1 MAYTVRRH
9 AETPFL
15 EAFANG
21 ASIKDAAKLAGIAE
35 STAHR
40 WLNLPEI
47 NDRLNAS
54 RAERFLKAADNIIA
68 VTPLTRSCLRK
79 LLECD
84 KPWVALWAANACLK
98 FTCKLSKARCRKHPS
113 SNAASSTGRP
123 STCRQPSRR

>member
-21 ASIKDAAKLAGIAE
+21 ASIKDAAKTADIAE

-47 NDRLNAS
+47 NDRLNAL
-54 RAERFLKAADNIIA
+54 RAERFLKTADNIIS
-68 VTPLTRSCLRK
+68 VTTIRSSSICRRFRK
-79 LLECD
+79 MR
-84 KPWVALWAANACLK
+84 
-98 FTCKLSKARCRKHPS
+98 LSSCGNNSP
-113 SNAASSTGRP
+113 
-123 STCRQPSRR
+123 